1 VVASRIRG
9 NTDLV
14 GENEGGILCEKCD
27 KEGYKNAIL
36 KIYESKD
43 LQKQYKN
50 RNISFVKNFDTK
62 IVLKQFE
69 DIYEECL

>member
-1 VVASRIRG
+1 MMEAMCFGLPVVASRIRG

-50 RNISFVKNFDTK
+50 R
-62 IVLKQFE
+62 L
-69 DIYEECL
+69 